1 MAQTFTKLKLSGS
14 TDGRPIQVA
23 ATATAGTTLH
33 TATSSTG
40 DDSYDEVWLWASS
53 THASPQNA
61 TVQIGASTGSEAES
75 LNVRVPAAYNGPIL
89 VLPGWPLRNG
99 TVLTAT
105 AAVLGRIQFY
115 GYVNRISLQSS

>member
-1 MAQTFTKLKLSGS
+1 VAQTFTKLKLSGS

-23 ATATAGTTLH
+23 ATATAGTTIH

-53 THASPQNA
+53 TSVSAINA

-75 LNVRVPAAYNGPIL
+75 LNVRVPAAYNGPIA
-89 VLPGWPLRNG
+89 VMPGWPLRNG

-105 AAVLGRIQFY
+105 AATAGRIQFY
-115 GYVNRISLQSS
+115 GYANRISLQSS